1 MSVVTVS
8 RESRQIT
15 AYRTQV
21 LTDGGHRFFHQYQR
35 IEYGGVV
42 DIEPIRAGNSVVETS
57 NGTVRYGGSSV
68 VAPWYSASLSGYELN
83 FNYFGKFSMV
93 GVDTYQNR
101 EVYVF
106 KKVSSDGGSIVVGE
120 TTKLFVDKKTEEIV
134 YIDGKFGEKS
144 MTYRVEYTD
153 NVSVERP
160 DWASNVTFYSMR
172 EGEEYEAVLDEGL
185 YVNFDAKE
193 PMLYNETAEVVVK
206 DSDGA
211 VVGSGDIAVGHLLS
225 EVGGI
230 AVTEDTGEIV
240 PYDSDSYDEY
250 ERDLDSIIIR
260 INRQELELDIKT
272 VE

>member
-1 MSVVTVS
+1 
-8 RESRQIT
+8 
-15 AYRTQV
+15 

-57 NGTVRYGGSSV
+57 NGTVRYSGNSIVS
-68 VAPWYSASLSGYELN
+68 PWYSAALEGRSIVLRKPLSDELSYLN
-83 FNYFGKFSMV
+83 VNYGSGFAMV